1 MGCPTTGGVMGEA
14 ITIDRSEPFV
24 RFLKVLTTKAKVH
37 SGSVLVNPTGEIV
50 GMHFGWIIDGE
61 GFLSAQ
67 DIRMTVGELI
77 SKGKV
82 DYGWI
87 GTQLEDG
94 KEGVRV
100 TDVLSGSPAER
111 AGLKE
116 NDVVLRLNGADVG
129 SSSELI
135 EKIRAR
141 SSGDKLK
148 LEVLRKKHPLKLT
161 VVLGPLS
168 KSKKGSTPDYFI
180 PILGDFIRQP
190 SAPQ

>member
-1 MGCPTTGGVMGEA
+1 
-14 ITIDRSEPFV
+14 
-24 RFLKVLTTKAKVH
+24 
-37 SGSVLVNPTGEIV
+37 
-50 GMHFGWIIDGE
+50 MHFGWIIDGE